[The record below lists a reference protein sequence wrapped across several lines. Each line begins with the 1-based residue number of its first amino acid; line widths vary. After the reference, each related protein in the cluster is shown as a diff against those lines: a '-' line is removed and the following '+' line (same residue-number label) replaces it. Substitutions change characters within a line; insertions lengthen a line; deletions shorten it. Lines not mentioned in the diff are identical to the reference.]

1 VASIN
6 LRFDLRHIKAFIAV
20 AESLHFKK
28 AAKRLFITQP
38 ALSRLIK
45 GLEEA
50 VGVRLLARTTRQVA
64 LTEAGTLFLAECKSS
79 IKTLERGVH
88 LAQSASQGDIGHISI
103 AYNDFSIN
111 GILPDIIERFKE
123 KHPNISI
130 ELTHM
135 PSYDQHQ
142 ALQDCRIDAGFMI
155 GPLDV
160 PGMET
165 ISCNVERLLVLLPLR
180 HPFAQRSSLRL
191 EDLKNE
197 KFVLGTESSWKAFRT
212 LFFKSCLNAGFTP
225 NIVQEASTSAGIFG
239 LVAANMGISVYTEC
253 ASKFTR
259 RNIHLIPLEGDE
271 HQIETVVAWNS
282 ALISP
287 CFAHFIGYVP
297 TRCCAA
303 ILRADIS
310 SSEVMP

>member
-1 VASIN
+1 MAN
-6 LRFDLRHIKAFIAV
+6 MNFRFDLRHLKAFVAV

-28 AAKRLFITQP
+28 AADSLFITQP

-50 VGVRLLARTTRQVA
+50 VGVELLARTTRQVA
-64 LTEAGTLFLAECKSS
+64 LTEAGRLFLAECKEGFR
-79 IKTLERGVH
+79 TLERGVH
-88 LAQSASQGDIGHISI
+88 LAQSASQGDIGHISV

-111 GILPDIIERFKE
+111 GVLPDIIERFKE

-135 PSYDQHQ
+135 PSHEQHR

-155 GPLDV
+155 GPLNM
-160 PGMET
+160 PGIET
-165 ISCNVERLLVLLPLR
+165 ISCAVEGLLVVLPLR
-180 HPFAQRSSLRL
+180 HPLANRSSLRL

-197 KFVLGTESSWKAFRT
+197 KFILGAENSWKAFRSR
-212 LFFKSCLNAGFTP
+212 FFKNCQKAGFSP
-225 NIVQEASTSAGIFG
+225 NIVQEATTSTGIFG

-253 ASKFTR
+253 VRKFTR
-259 RNIHLIPLEGDE
+259 EDIHLIPLQGEE

-282 ALISP
+282 AFISP
-287 CFAHFIGYVP
+287 SFAHFIRHLQEESLP
-297 TRCCAA
+297 LPA
-303 ILRADIS
+303 
-310 SSEVMP
+310 